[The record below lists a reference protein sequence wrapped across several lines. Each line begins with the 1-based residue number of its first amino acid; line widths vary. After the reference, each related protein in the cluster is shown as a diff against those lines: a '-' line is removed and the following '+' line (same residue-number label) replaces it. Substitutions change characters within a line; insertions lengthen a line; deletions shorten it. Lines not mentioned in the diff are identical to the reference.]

1 MRSITLRIEDKNN
14 KLTDLN
20 KTKKGNFKIFTV
32 NVNCEI

>member
-1 MRSITLRIEDKNN
+1 MRSITLRIEDKN
-14 KLTDLN
+14 TDLN

>member
-1 MRSITLRIEDKNN
+1 MRSITLRIEDKN